1 MTQNMQKTSLIYVEQ
16 DGKYLMLHRVSKKN
30 DPNHD
35 KWIGVGGKFEP
46 GEGAEM
52 CARREMYEETGLT
65 ALTLEYRGIVDFYC
79 DVATD
84 EEMHLFTCK
93 DFSGLLRPCD
103 EGVLEWVEKS
113 RVGELRLWEGDKI
126 FLKLLAQ
133 DAPFFHLELRYEGD
147 RLASSRM
154 LG

>member
-1 MTQNMQKTSLIYVEQ
+1 MQKTSLIYVEQ

-46 GEGAEM
+46 GESAEM

-93 DFSGLLRPCD
+93 DFAGLLRPCD

>member
-1 MTQNMQKTSLIYVEQ
+1 MQKTSLIYVEQ

-46 GEGAEM
+46 EETAEE
-52 CARREMYEETGLT
+52 CAKREMLEETGLT
-65 ALTLEYRGIVDFYC
+65 ALSLEYRGIVDFYC

-84 EEMHLFTCK
+84 EEMHLFTCTR
-93 DFSGLLRPCD
+93 FSGTIQPCD
-103 EGVLEWVEKS
+103 EGVLEWVEKT
-113 RVGELRLWEGDKI
+113 RVNELHLWEGDKI
-126 FLKLLAQ
+126 FLKLLSE
-133 DAPFFHLELRYEGD
+133 DAPFFHLELKYEGD

-154 LG
+154 LL